1 MAGGLVG
8 WGGGGGGGGGGSN
21 EEKHVHVQWGWGTKQ
36 SICMKSMI
44 LYKLLAFHNL
54 FRININQF
62 NYLIVPLGYR
72 THVNI

>member
-1 MAGGLVG
+1 MGGGRSGRL
-8 WGGGGGGGGGGSN
+8 GGGGQMKKNMFMFSGVG
-21 EEKHVHVQWGWGTKQ
+21 VQ

-62 NYLIVPLGYR
+62 NYLTVPLGYR